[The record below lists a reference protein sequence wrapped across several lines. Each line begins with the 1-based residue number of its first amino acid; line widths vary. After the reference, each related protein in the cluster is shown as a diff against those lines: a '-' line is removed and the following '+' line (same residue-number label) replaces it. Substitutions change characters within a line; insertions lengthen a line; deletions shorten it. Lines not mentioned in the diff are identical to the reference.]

1 MAQET
6 GQILSWGKC
15 ELKVEPITGSGAV
28 IESATTFPI
37 PVEDS
42 TQLTPT
48 QGDKKEATVE
58 GGDVV
63 ASRTNA
69 AKYTLTTRIRLH
81 SSLKTPPLG
90 DGDGQIAGEY
100 KVTITPLENA
110 VAPKVVLNRCSASA
124 MFNYTSADGVDIQY
138 DFDVLKPASG
148 PKINVQ

>member
-1 MAQET
+1 MAEQA
-6 GQILSWGKC
+6 QILAWGKC
-15 ELKVEPITGSGAV
+15 QIKVTPIADSGAAISEAV
-28 IESATTFPI
+28 TLPI

-69 AKYTLTTRIRLH
+69 SKYTLTTKIRLH
-81 SSLKTPPLG
+81 SSLKQPPLG
-90 DGDGQIAGEY
+90 DGDGLVAGEF
-100 KVTITPLENA
+100 KVEITPIEN
-110 VAPKVVLNRCSASA
+110 SASPKLTINRA
-124 MFNYTSADGVDIQY
+124 SASCMYTYTAADGMDIQY

-148 PKINVQ
+148 PKIVIS